1 MASRKKNDDI
11 QVMIPYP
18 RLQEL
23 LEASLL
29 VDDLK
34 QQNERLQT
42 DMSALRYQFTE
53 LLERFRE
60 IQD

>member
-1 MASRKKNDDI
+1 MAKKKNDDI

-23 LEASLL
+23 LEASLM

-34 QQNERLQT
+34 QQNRLLR
-42 DMSALRYQFTE
+42 DEMAALRYQFAE
-53 LLERFRE
+53 LMERFRE